1 MNNNIKLIANH
12 IEERE
17 ALIPF
22 MYQENIC
29 KSLLKLK
36 THPHQN
42 RCEREKRERVGYYH
56 IPELNSL
63 PIKRWQSN
71 RSIGGARL

>member
-17 ALIPF
+17 VLIPF

-29 KSLLKLK
+29 KSLPKLK
-36 THPHQN
+36 IKHTTPKQIPK
-42 RCEREKRERVGYYH
+42 REERESEV
-56 IPELNSL
+56 L
-63 PIKRWQSN
+63 PYP
-71 RSIGGARL
+71 RSK